1 MISVLIV
8 DSDIIGVDFNIIELY
23 NFFCSYEITFGSFLM
38 NVVVLCG
45 GLSLERDVSLCT
57 ASMVV
62 KALLKKNHN
71 AVLVDV
77 IGDYEVPSEDFT
89 DYIKTCRNR
98 SQEIILV
105 GRQAPD
111 IDAIREQ
118 VMRKGTSGL
127 GKNVLN
133 LCKAA
138 DIVFMALHGED
149 GEDGK
154 IQATLDML
162 GIKYTGSGYLA
173 SAVALNK
180 HFTKMVFTASRILTP
195 KYIIVRKA
203 EYKKNSKKIMPP
215 CVVKSSTSGSSIG
228 VFIVD
233 KLQGIEELDKIKQK
247 AFELDD
253 EIVVE
258 EYIEGREFTCAVLD
272 DEALPIVEIIPNEGF
287 YDYEHKY
294 QVGATL
300 EICPADIDEGTTA
313 RMQKIALKAHRTLGM
328 QVYSRTDFMMDSD
341 NNIYCIEI
349 NSLPGMTPT
358 SLVPQEAAAAGISY
372 GELCEK
378 IIELSLK
385 KYE

>member
-1 MISVLIV
+1 M
-8 DSDIIGVDFNIIELY
+8 NI
-23 NFFCSYEITFGSFLM
+23 
-38 NVVVLCG
+38 VVLCG

-57 ASMVV
+57 ASMVTQ
-62 KALLKKNHN
+62 ALLKKNHN
-71 AVLVDV
+71 AVMVDV
-77 IGDYEVPSEDFT
+77 IGDYEVSNNDCAA
-89 DYIKTCRNR
+89 YIETCRSR
-98 SQEIILV
+98 PEEIILV
-105 GRQAPD
+105 GKDAPD
-111 IDAIREQ
+111 IAAMKQAFAKR
-118 VMRKGTSGL
+118 GGSGF
-127 GKNVLN
+127 GKNVLE
-133 LCKAA
+133 LCSAA

-154 IQATLDML
+154 IQAVLDMM

-180 HFTKMVFTASRILTP
+180 HFTKMLFTASRIATP
-195 KYIIVRKA
+195 KYTVINKD
-203 EYKKNSKKIMPP
+203 EFKKGSMKIMPP

-233 KLQGIEELDKIKQK
+233 STQGIDELDEAKQK
-247 AFELDD
+247 AFALDD

-258 EYIEGREFTCAVLD
+258 QYIDGREFTCGVLD
-272 DEALPIVEIIPNEGF
+272 ELALPIVEIIPNEGF

-300 EICPADIDEGTTA
+300 EICPAKLDKKTTQKI
-313 RMQKIALKAHRTLGM
+313 QKIALKAHKMLGM
-328 QVYSRTDFMMDSD
+328 QVYSRTDFLMDA
-341 NNIYCIEI
+341 NGELYCIEV

-372 GELCEK
+372 EDLCER